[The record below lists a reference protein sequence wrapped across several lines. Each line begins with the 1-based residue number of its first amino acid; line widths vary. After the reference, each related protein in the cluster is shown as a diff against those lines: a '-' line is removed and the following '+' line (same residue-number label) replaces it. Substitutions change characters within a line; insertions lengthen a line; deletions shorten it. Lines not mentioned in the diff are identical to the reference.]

1 MKSKGFFRECELGNK
16 NMKME
21 IPGDYTSFTCSD
33 RTLHKED
40 ETDIIKKWQA
50 VQDELDQYFMK
61 DDNWGGID
69 ECPLV
74 NDIIVHSVEQGSL
87 TWDME
92 FTWVATG
99 ERVRMTCSQTGQGSP
114 YYKVTKAVEINKEIV

>member
-1 MKSKGFFRECELGNK
+1 M
-16 NMKME
+16 
-21 IPGDYTSFTCSD
+21 D
-33 RTLHKED
+33 RASALV
-40 ETDIIKKWQA
+40 KKWQK
-50 VQDELDQYFMK
+50 VQDELDQYFIK

-74 NDIIVHSVEQGSL
+74 KDLIVHGVEQDSL

-92 FTWVATG
+92 FTLVATG

-114 YYKVTKAVEINKEIV
+114 YYKVTKAVEIKERVLNA